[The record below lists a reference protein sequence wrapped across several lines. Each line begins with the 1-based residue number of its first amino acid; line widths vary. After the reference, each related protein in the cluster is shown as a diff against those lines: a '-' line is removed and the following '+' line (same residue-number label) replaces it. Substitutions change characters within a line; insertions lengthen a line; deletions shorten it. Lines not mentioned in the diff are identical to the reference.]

1 MITLLTCI
9 SLLAI
14 HRTKI
19 GANHLCCPSLLRW
32 KHSEAKGCTLI
43 QFLRQ
48 KHRVVKPLL
57 SSQEGGQQQTSSSQT
72 CDLSDEHSFT
82 ASTQAVKKPSST
94 AFSTFDLLLLF
105 SLLRSRLEV
114 FQISFRFQSSKQNK
128 PSCWNRS
135 SWSQKKSWLK
145 LRRCGAD
152 WWITRQAWEEK
163 KRQRI
168 SVHLWENIWIFLG
181 LKSCNGYSRINRILT
196 VTRTGQ
202 EKR

>member
-1 MITLLTCI
+1 MDSSKHQAAKHVTSVMNTLLQ
-9 SLLAI
+9 L
-14 HRTKI
+14 
-19 GANHLCCPSLLRW
+19 
-32 KHSEAKGCTLI
+32 
-43 QFLRQ
+43 
-48 KHRVVKPLL
+48 PL
-57 SSQEGGQQQTSSSQT
+57 
-72 CDLSDEHSFT
+72 
-82 ASTQAVKKPSST
+82 KKPSST
-94 AFSTFDLLLLF
+94 AFSTLDLLLLF

-163 KRQRI
+163 KKAAHQRA
-168 SVHLWENIWIFLG
+168 SVRKHLDIPIAGLG